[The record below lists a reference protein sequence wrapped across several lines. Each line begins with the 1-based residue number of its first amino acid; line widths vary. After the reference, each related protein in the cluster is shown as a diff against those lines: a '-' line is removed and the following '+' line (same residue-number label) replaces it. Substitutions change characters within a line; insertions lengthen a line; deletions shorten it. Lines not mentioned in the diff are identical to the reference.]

1 MQQSITE
8 KNYFEVLNGINV
20 KDKTETKGKFN
31 YLSWAWAWGELKK
44 VHPTATYKVYET
56 LEGCIYFTDS
66 RTAWVKVGVTVN
78 ELEHIEYLP
87 IMDFQN
93 KSMPL
98 DKITSFDANKSIQRA
113 LTKAIAR
120 HGLGLYIYAG
130 EDLPENPD
138 NVVQLSSKNSND
150 IDILSEIENLTSF
163 ADFSNFNEKYKNEV
177 ANKGAFNK
185 AMAEQRKKIG
195 GYANASN

>member
-1 MQQSITE
+1 MTE
-8 KNYFEVLNGINV
+8 KNYFEVLNGISV

-56 LEGCIYFTDS
+56 LDGCIYFDDG
-66 RTAWVKVGVTVN
+66 RTAWVKVGVTVD

-87 IMDFQN
+87 IMDFSN
-93 KSMPL
+93 KSMKL
-98 DKITSFDANKSIQRA
+98 DAITSFDANKSIQRA

-138 NVVQLSSKNSND
+138 NVVTLTPKNNNE
-150 IDILSEIENLTSF
+150 IDIMLGIDDLDTIAKHAKYHEANIELV
-163 ADFSNFNEKYKNEV
+163 ADKQ
-177 ANKGAFNK
+177 AFNR
-185 AMAEQRKKIG
+185 AMRLQKQKIEG
-195 GYANASN
+195 KQYANN